1 MKANAL
7 RLISDDNGSML
18 VITGICMLFFLA
30 ILGFGID
37 FGHILYVKRS
47 LQNAADAAALA
58 AALETRTCNGTAA
71 CTAMQAAA
79 QNALTENGFT
89 ATTTLSDCSGSTGSG
104 LTLTIND
111 PPCALSGD
119 PNSGK
124 TNYAE
129 AVLSEKVPTY
139 FASLMG
145 LNTVTIAARAEAAR
159 GVGGPCIYALNPTGP
174 AITILVGVLVKSR
187 CGVVDESA
195 SSDALTCVVGAFL
208 YAPKISVSGGT
219 DGLLCLAT
227 STPQTSVPA
236 PNPRDPL
243 AYLPV
248 PSNANAACGT
258 STSSPY
264 YGSSSAVNIVLGGD
278 VTFNPGVYCGGI
290 SITAALASNIT
301 FNPGTYILRDGSGL
315 LGITSGGLNLTLN
328 ELTTVTGDGVTFYNE
343 GSQGSISVVEPL
355 TGGSLLSLS
364 NISLSAPTS
373 GTYSGIL
380 FFQEHG
386 VTNTGVFVANL
397 LNSSKL
403 EGAIYLPDGDVS
415 YGVNAASSAYNI
427 LVAKDIHLNVDVL
440 SAFGNDYSG
449 LAGGSPLEGN
459 NVTLVQ

>member
-1 MKANAL
+1 MKAL
-7 RLISDDNGSML
+7 RLISDESGSML
-18 VITGICMLFFLA
+18 VITGVCMIFFLA
-30 ILGFGID
+30 ILGLGID
-37 FGHILYVKRS
+37 FGHFLFVKRS

-58 AALETRTCNGTAA
+58 SALETRTCNGTAD
-71 CTAMQAAA
+71 CDAMKAAA
-79 QNALTENGFT
+79 RDALNENGFT
-89 ATTTLSDCSGSTGSG
+89 ASTTLVNCTGSAGSG
-104 LTLTIND
+104 LTLTVND

-119 PNSGK
+119 PNTGK

-129 AVLSEKVPTY
+129 AVLSEPVPTY
-139 FASLMG
+139 FASLVG
-145 LNTVTIAARAEAAR
+145 LKSVTIAARAEAAR

-195 SSDALTCVVGAFL
+195 SSNALTCVVGAFM
-208 YAPKISVSGGT
+208 YAPRISVSGGT

-227 STPQTSVPA
+227 STPQTYVPA

-243 AYLPV
+243 AYLPA
-248 PSNANAACGT
+248 PANANAACGT

-264 YGSSSAVNIVLGGD
+264 FGSSSAVNIVLGGN

-290 SITAALASNIT
+290 SLTAALASNIK
-301 FNPGTYILRDGSGL
+301 FNPGTYILRDGTGL

-328 ELTTVTGDGVTFYNE
+328 ELTSITGTGVTFYNE
-343 GSQGSISVVEPL
+343 GTQGSISVVEPV
-355 TGGSLLSLS
+355 TGGSFLSLA
-364 NISLSAPTS
+364 NIALSAPTS

-380 FFQEHG
+380 FFQAHG
-386 VTNTGVFVANL
+386 VTNTGVFVGNL
-397 LNSSKL
+397 INNSKL

-415 YGVNAASSAYNI
+415 YGVNAASSSYNI
-427 LVAKDIHLNVDVL
+427 LVAKDIHLNVNVL

-459 NVTLVQ
+459 NVALVQ

>member
-1 MKANAL
+1 MQSPKI
-7 RLISDDNGSML
+7 ISDERGSML
-18 VITGICMLFFLA
+18 AITGVCMLFFLA

-37 FGHILYVKRS
+37 FGHFLFVKRN

-71 CTAMQAAA
+71 CAAMQTAA
-79 QNALTENGFT
+79 QNALNENGFT
-89 ATTTLSDCSGSTGSG
+89 ATTTLTNCSGTAGSG
-104 LTLTIND
+104 LTLIVND
-111 PPCALSGD
+111 PPCEVGSD

-129 AVLSEKVPTY
+129 AVLSEQVPTY

-145 LNTVTIAARAEAAR
+145 LKTVTIATRAEAAR
-159 GVGGPCIYALNPTGP
+159 GVGGPCIYALNPSGP

-208 YAPKISVSGGT
+208 YAPRISVSGGT

-227 STPQTSVPA
+227 STPQTYVPA

-243 AYLPV
+243 AYLPA

-264 YGSSSAVNIVLGGD
+264 FGSSSAVNIVLGGN

-290 SITAALASNIT
+290 SMTAALASNIKFT
-301 FNPGTYILRDGSGL
+301 PGTYILRDGSGL

-328 ELTTVTGDGVTFYNE
+328 ELSTITGSGVTFYNE
-343 GSQGSISVVEPL
+343 GSHGSISVVEPL
-355 TGGSLLSLS
+355 TGGSFLSLS

-380 FFQEHG
+380 FFQAHG
-386 VTNTGVFVANL
+386 VSNTGVFVANL
-397 LNSSKL
+397 INNSKL

-415 YGVNAASSAYNI
+415 YGVNAASSSYNI
-427 LVAKDIHLNVDVL
+427 LVAKDIHLNVNVL
-440 SAFGNDYSG
+440 SAFGDDYSG

-459 NVTLVQ
+459 NVALVQ

>member
-1 MKANAL
+1 MKAHGV
-7 RLISDDNGSML
+7 ISDESGSML
-18 VITGICMLFFLA
+18 TVTGLCMLLLLA

-37 FGHILYVKRS
+37 FGHFLFVKRS

-58 AALETRTCNGTAA
+58 AALETRTCDGTT
-71 CTAMQAAA
+71 CTAMESAA
-79 QNALTENGFT
+79 QNALNENGFT
-89 ATTTLSDCSGSTGSG
+89 ATNTLINCSGTAGTG
-104 LTLTIND
+104 LTLMVND
-111 PPCALSGD
+111 PPCALSSD

-129 AVLSEKVPTY
+129 ALLSEPVQTY
-139 FASLMG
+139 FASLVG
-145 LNTVTIAARAEAAR
+145 LRTVTVEARAEAAR
-159 GVGGPCIYALNPTGP
+159 GVGGPCIYALDPTGS
-174 AITILVGVLVKSR
+174 AITIIAGVLVKSR

-195 SSDALTCVVGAFL
+195 SSGALTCVVGAFL
-208 YAPKISVSGGT
+208 YAPRISVSGGT
-219 DGLLCLAT
+219 QGLLCLAT
-227 STPQTSVPA
+227 STPQTYVPA

-243 AYLPV
+243 AYLPA
-248 PSNANAACGT
+248 PSNANASCGT

-264 YGSSSAVNIVLGGD
+264 YGSSSAVNIILGGN

-290 SITAALASNIT
+290 SMTAALASNIK

-328 ELTTVTGDGVTFYNE
+328 ELTTITGNGVTFYNE
-343 GSQGSISVVEPL
+343 GPQGSISVVEPL

-386 VTNTGVFVANL
+386 VSTTGVFVANL
-397 LNSSKL
+397 LSNSKL

-427 LVAKDIHLNVDVL
+427 LVAKDINLNVNVL

-459 NVTLVQ
+459 NVMLVE